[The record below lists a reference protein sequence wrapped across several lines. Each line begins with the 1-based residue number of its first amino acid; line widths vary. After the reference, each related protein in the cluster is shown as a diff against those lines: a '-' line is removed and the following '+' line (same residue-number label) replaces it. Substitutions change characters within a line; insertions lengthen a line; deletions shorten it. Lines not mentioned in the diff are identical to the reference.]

1 MFKRL
6 SVLTVALLIGMGNAG
21 MAQASSDTALAALPE
36 TWDLATC
43 LNYAKQHNITIQSM
57 RLTAASDAQ
66 DLIQSRAARY
76 PNLSGSAGEGLNH
89 DQGGFFTNTNLG
101 LSSSMV
107 LYQGGYL
114 KNDIKSKDLSVQAA
128 KLNVAAAENDVT
140 LSITQAFLNIL
151 LAREN
156 IIYYQDLVATTDSQ
170 VRQGQQRF
178 QAGVL
183 ARKDYLELQATL
195 ASDKYSLVLANNTLR
210 QNTLVLKQML
220 QLPTD
225 APFTAAVT
233 AADSVTVKAVL
244 TPLDEA
250 ETIAAKNR
258 PEVKSGELGVQI
270 QQTELAKVRSGL
282 KPTLSLGGSIG
293 TNYTKNGIN
302 NYFPQ
307 LNQNFNQSLGLNLD
321 VPILDRKV
329 TRSNTEKAK
338 IAVDQARLSLQ
349 DTKTT
354 LAQHIEQA
362 YIDVENARSQ
372 YEAAAEQLQYSEEAF
387 RIADQ
392 QLKIGVYDIVDYLQQ
407 KNQYV
412 QAQQSF
418 IQAKYTAALYQKVYN
433 FYIGIPVTE

>member
-1 MFKRL
+1 MFRRP
-6 SVLTVALLIGMGNAG
+6 SILTVALLLSMGNALV
-21 MAQASSDTALAALPE
+21 AQTDTVSAALPA

-43 LNYAKQHNITIQSM
+43 LNYATQHNITIQSM
-57 RLTAASDAQ
+57 RLTARSEAQ
-66 DLIQSRAARY
+66 DLAQSRAARY
-76 PNLSGSAGEGLNH
+76 PNLAGSASEGFNH
-89 DQGGFFTNTNLG
+89 DQAGFITNTNLG
-101 LSSSMV
+101 VSSSVV

-114 KNDIKSKDLSVQAA
+114 NNDVKSKALTEQAA
-128 KLNVAAAENDVT
+128 NLNVAAAENDVT
-140 LSITQAFLNIL
+140 LQITQAFLNIL

-156 IIYYQDLVATTDSQ
+156 IIYYEDLVATTDSQ

-183 ARKDYLELQATL
+183 ARKDFLELQATL
-195 ASDKYSLVLANNTLR
+195 ASDKYSLVLASSTLK

-225 APFTAAVT
+225 APFQAAT
-233 AADSVTVKAVL
+233 KASDSVTVKAIL

-250 ETIAAKNR
+250 EAIAVKNR

-270 QQTELAKVRSGL
+270 QQTELKKARSGL
-282 KPTLSLGGSIG
+282 RPTLSLGGSIG
-293 TNYTKNGIN
+293 TSYTKNGIN
-302 NYFPQ
+302 SYFPQ
-307 LNQNFNQSLGLNLD
+307 LNNNFNQSLGLSLD

-329 TRSNTEKAK
+329 TRASTERAK
-338 IAVDQARLSLQ
+338 IAIDQAKLSLQ

-354 LAQHIEQA
+354 LAQQIEQA
-362 YIDVENARSQ
+362 YINVENAQSQ
-372 YEAAAEQLQYSEEAF
+372 YEAASEQLSYSEESF
-387 RIADQ
+387 RIADE
-392 QLKIGVYDIVDYLQQ
+392 QLKIGVYNIVDYLQQ

-418 IQAKYTAALYQKVYN
+418 IQAKYSAALYQKVYN